1 MRGPKEKQAL
11 WVEASNLADVI
22 DGQIPLDGPKIEEG
36 VDGVLQILGGDSSDE
51 LERFVQL
58 LYSLELVNPR
68 VYFGDVN
75 PDEAER
81 RLADDPQ
88 AAVELITYIVRA
100 ERFNEGLL
108 QLSVNQGTLTR
119 AFRSAL
125 DWRTR
130 STT

>member
-1 MRGPKEKQAL
+1 MRNQNEEQAL
-11 WVEASNLADVI
+11 WEEATFLADVI
-22 DGQIPLDGPKIEEG
+22 ETQVPFSGPTIQEES
-36 VDGVLQILGGDSSDE
+36 DGVLQILGGHSSDE
-51 LERFVQL
+51 LQRLIQL

-81 RLADDPQ
+81 RMADDPQ

-108 QLSVNQGTLTR
+108 QLYVNQGILTR

-130 STT
+130 STK